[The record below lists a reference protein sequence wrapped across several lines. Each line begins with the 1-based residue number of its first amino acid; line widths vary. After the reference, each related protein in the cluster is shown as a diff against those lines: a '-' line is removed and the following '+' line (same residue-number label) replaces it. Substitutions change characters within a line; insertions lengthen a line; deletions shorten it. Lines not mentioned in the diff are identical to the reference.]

1 MYKYATKCCISLQL
15 YILYYNGSRSGDY
28 MEKNTDLRIIKT
40 NKVLYESLVN
50 LLKTKTFEEIKVS
63 DICND
68 ALVNRSTF
76 YAHFNDKYELFMSF
90 INDLK
95 ESLTAELKT
104 IDSNL
109 TLKEYYLKLIEVF
122 LNHVEG
128 KENIYRSILINNRNS
143 IIMDMIY
150 NTITE
155 DVNERI
161 KSMDLDMPS
170 DIFLSFYLGG
180 FINVGLE
187 WFKNKKKYS
196 KEEMLKYM
204 GELMV

>member
-95 ESLTAELKT
+95 ESLKAELKT

>member
-15 YILYYNGSRSGDY
+15 YFLYYNGSRSGDY